1 MHHLAHDW
9 AMTLDIYPD
18 FILLHR
24 TTFIGLGIRACIIIS
39 IILLYITVFGPG
51 ARNRYI
57 LLFMHHVSGL
67 SARSGSSSFCLA
79 FIGLLDWDAVPG
91 LVQAGI

>member
-57 LLFMHHVSGL
+57 LLFMHHISGL
-67 SARSGSSSFCLA
+67 RARSGSSSFCLA
-79 FIGLLDWDAVPG
+79 FICLLD
-91 LVQAGI
+91 